1 MKKVLIITYYWPP
14 SGGGGVQR
22 WLKFAKYL
30 RNFGWEPVI
39 YTPENPER
47 PAVDESLCGEIP
59 EGVEVLKTPVWE
71 PYRLYKQFTGRKKSE
86 RIQTAFLTE
95 KKKPGLTEKISVWI
109 RGNLFIPDAR
119 KFWIAPSVNYLK
131 DWLKNNPVDV
141 IVSTGPPHSMHLIG
155 MQLKTE
161 TGIPWLADFRDP
173 WTNIDFYKDL
183 KLTSWADRKHH
194 HLEQKVLQ
202 QADAVT
208 LISSGMAKD
217 FKRIVGRD
225 YHLITNGFDEDDF
238 KGITPTSN
246 QGKFKLSHVGS
257 LVKSRNPKILW
268 QALTELVAED
278 EKLKK
283 DLEIALTGTVDLSVR
298 QDIAEFGLDDHV
310 QYKAYLPHNQLV
322 NEFNSSTALLLLIN
336 DTPNAGLILTGK
348 FFEYMA
354 ANRPIICLGPTD
366 GDAARILNET
376 QTGFAFGFDEKEKLK
391 ERIKA
396 LYAAFRAANLV
407 QHSTGI
413 EEYSRKN
420 LTKKLAFL
428 MDSLLT

>member
-22 WLKFAKYL
+22 WLKFVKYL
-30 RNFGWEPVI
+30 RDFGWEPVV

-47 PAVDESLCGEIP
+47 PAVDESLCHEIP
-59 EGVEVLKTPVWE
+59 DGVEVLKTTVWE

-86 RIQTAFLTE
+86 HIQTAFLTE
-95 KKKPGLTEKISVWI
+95 KKKPGLAEKFSVWI

-131 DWLKNNPVDV
+131 AWLNNNPVDV
-141 IVSTGPPHSMHLIG
+141 IASTGPPHSMHLIG
-155 MQLKTE
+155 MQLKKE

-173 WTNIDFYKDL
+173 WTNIDFYRDL
-183 KLTSWADRKHH
+183 KLTPWADRKHRQ
-194 HLEQKVLQ
+194 LERKVLQ

-208 LISSGMAKD
+208 LISNGMARD
-217 FKRIVGRD
+217 FSGIVRRD
-225 YHLITNGFDEDDF
+225 YHLITNGFDKDDF
-238 KGITPTSN
+238 KGITPPSN
-246 QGKFKLSHVGS
+246 PGKFRLSHIGS
-257 LVKSRNPKILW
+257 LVKSRNPIILW
-268 QALTELVAED
+268 QALAELVAED
-278 EKLKK
+278 EKLKNQ
-283 DLEIALTGTVDLSVR
+283 LEIALTGTVDLSVR
-298 QDIAEFGLDDHV
+298 QSIAEYRLDDYV
-310 QYKAYLPHNQLV
+310 KYQAYLPHDQLV
-322 NEFNSSTALLLLIN
+322 NEFNSSTVLLLLIN

-354 ANRPIICLGPTD
+354 AGRPIICLGPTD
-366 GDAARILNET
+366 GDAARILHET

-407 QHSTGI
+407 QRSTGI

-420 LTKKLAFL
+420 LTKKLALL